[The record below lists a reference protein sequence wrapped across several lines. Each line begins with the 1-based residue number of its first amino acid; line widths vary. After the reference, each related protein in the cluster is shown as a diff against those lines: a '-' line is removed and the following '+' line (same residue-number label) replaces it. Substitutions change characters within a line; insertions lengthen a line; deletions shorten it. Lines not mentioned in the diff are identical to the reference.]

1 MALGPTSCRRYAL
14 MCVGMPGQLV
24 EIFLDE
30 HAAMVDVAGVRRRV
44 NIGLLLDDEGI
55 EVGDWVLIHV
65 GFAMAKIDE
74 AEARDSLVAIEE
86 LASVYGDEFAEML
99 ESD

>member
-1 MALGPTSCRRYAL
+1 

-24 EIFLDE
+24 EIFVDE
-30 HAAMVDVAGVRRRV
+30 HAATVDVAGVRRRV

-55 EVGDWVLIHV
+55 AVGDWVLIHV

-74 AEARDSLVAIEE
+74 AEARDSLITIEE
-86 LASVYGDEFAEML
+86 LSSVYGDEFAEMW
-99 ESD
+99 ESN

>member
-1 MALGPTSCRRYAL
+1 

-24 EIFLDE
+24 EIFVEE
-30 HAAMVDVAGVRRRV
+30 HAAIVDVAGVRRRV

-55 EVGDWVLIHV
+55 AVGDWVLIHV

-74 AEARDSLVAIEE
+74 AEARDTLAAIEE
-86 LASVYGDEFAEML
+86 LAAVYGDDFAELDEFAELL